1 MTLLAITGSL
11 ALLLAAAGVYG
22 VISYATSL
30 RTQEIGVRMALGAA
44 PSNVHSLIFR
54 QGMLLA
60 CAGAAIGLVLALTLT
75 RILRTVLI
83 GLTSLDA
90 PVIALALTLVIVTA
104 SIACWVPARR
114 ATRIDPMLAL
124 RQD

>member
-1 MTLLAITGSL
+1 
-11 ALLLAAAGVYG
+11 
-22 VISYATSL
+22 
-30 RTQEIGVRMALGAA
+30 
-44 PSNVHSLIFR
+44 
-54 QGMLLA
+54 MLLA
-60 CAGAAIGLVLALTLT
+60 GAGAAIGLVLALTLT

>member
-1 MTLLAITGSL
+1 
-11 ALLLAAAGVYG
+11 
-22 VISYATSL
+22 
-30 RTQEIGVRMALGAA
+30 
-44 PSNVHSLIFR
+44 
-54 QGMLLA
+54 MLLA

>member
-1 MTLLAITGSL
+1 
-11 ALLLAAAGVYG
+11 
-22 VISYATSL
+22 
-30 RTQEIGVRMALGAA
+30 
-44 PSNVHSLIFR
+44 
-54 QGMLLA
+54 MLLA
-60 CAGAAIGLVLALTLT
+60 GAGAAIGLVLALTLT

-114 ATRIDPMLAL
+114 ATRVDPMLAL